1 MSLLITSNTP
11 ENDFATETKGLNRP
25 YSYRN
30 NLNDTLKIPA
40 KSKVAVE
47 SVKINKSGNLSINRG
62 TQFGIYFGENI
73 VSPQDNENVLSLTA
87 PTYILEDNE
96 NNFTGNTDDI
106 AEKIQ
111 TAGNRALW
119 HPNLCKTTNGTTN
132 PGFTCVTNRN
142 ASTLDFLGFKFGI
155 THTDETK
162 NASNI
167 SANWTA
173 VDDLSELATYNSTT
187 RVLTNGTGIDRAF
200 VGTDYP
206 LNLTNGSFS
215 CSISVSA
222 SATFTELGLCRYLKV
237 SDDGNSMVQ
246 PPYSAENAEDYFDYL
261 VRIETGGDIKLL
273 HSYNT
278 SLAPNPV
285 NFTQQEINYGTTL
298 NCVTDKVDRITFAV
312 SGEQVSVIAFAS
324 STATTTIL
332 ANGQNASG
340 LKNLKPISQT
350 TRWLYPK
357 IYLRATKTIGIN
369 HFIGVDVNKL
379 DYFGLAPQYVG
390 TDPTDTITPQNQIG
404 LDWWKYVIETNVP
417 DLLYYAT
424 QIDIGA
430 GFTKMTSRLSQ
441 IGLDADKQ
449 INYTPTMILAPA
461 NNYLLTDSL
470 NSQYLFGFQGRSLVN
485 VPTSTGPASPYTET
499 FISDSVPELKATN
512 SLFVRLKNFTH
523 NSVNFAKSSSSK
535 IIYHI
540 PSFSNSGES
549 TGALYFSPTERVYI
563 DLNNPQD
570 LYVSDIQLDI
580 CHDDETLA
588 NELQGKTTIVLHII
602 Q

>member
-11 ENDFATETKGLNRP
+11 KNDFATETKGLNRP

-30 NLNDTLKIPA
+30 NLNNTLKIPA

-73 VSPQDNENVLSLTA
+73 VSPQDNEDVLSLTA

-96 NNFTGNTDDI
+96 NNFTGNVNDI

-111 TAGNRALW
+111 VAGNRALW
-119 HPNLCKTTNGTTN
+119 HPNLCRTTNGTTN
-132 PGFTCVTNRN
+132 TGFTCVPNRN
-142 ASTLDFLGFKFGI
+142 ASTLDFLGFKYGI

-167 SANWTA
+167 SANWIG
-173 VDDLSELATYNSTT
+173 VDDLSEVGTYNSTT
-187 RVLTNGTGIDRAF
+187 RVLTNGTTIGRAF

-237 SDDGNSMVQ
+237 SEDGTAMEE
-246 PPYSAENAEDYFDYL
+246 PPYSSVDAEDFFDYM
-261 VRIETGGDIKLL
+261 VRIENGGDIKLF
-273 HSYNT
+273 HSVWDGLTYPAN
-278 SLAPNPV
+278 LNLE
-285 NFTQQEINYGTTL
+285 EINYGTTL
-298 NCVTDKVDRITFAV
+298 NCVTDKVNRITFAV

-324 STATTTIL
+324 STATTTTL

-340 LKNLKPISQT
+340 LKNLKPVSQT

-357 IYLRATKTIGIN
+357 IYLESTKTIGIN
-369 HFIGVDVNKL
+369 HFIGVDVNKI

-404 LDWWKYVIETNVP
+404 LDWWKYVVETNVP
-417 DLLYYAT
+417 DLLELAT
-424 QIDIGA
+424 RIDLFFA
-430 GFTKMTSRLSQ
+430 KTRSRLSQ

-449 INYTPTMILAPA
+449 INYTPTIILAPA

-470 NSQYLFGFQGRSLVN
+470 NSQYLFGFVGRSLVN
-485 VPTSTGPASPYTET
+485 VPTSVGGASPYTET

-588 NELQGKTTIVLHII
+588 TELQGKTTVVLHII

>member
-73 VSPQDNENVLSLTA
+73 VSPQDNEDVLSLTA

-96 NNFTGNTDDI
+96 NNFTGNVNDI

-111 TAGNRALW
+111 VAGNRALW

-132 PGFTCVTNRN
+132 PGFTCVPNRN
-142 ASTLDFLGFKFGI
+142 ASTLDFLGFKYGI

-167 SANWTA
+167 SANWIG
-173 VDDLSELATYNSTT
+173 VDDLSEVGTYNSTT
-187 RVLTNGTGIDRAF
+187 RVLTNGTTIGRAF

-237 SDDGNSMVQ
+237 SEDGTAMEE
-246 PPYSAENAEDYFDYL
+246 PPYSSVDAEDFFDYM
-261 VRIETGGDIKLL
+261 VRIENGGDIKLF
-273 HSYNT
+273 HSVWDGLTYPAN
-278 SLAPNPV
+278 LNLE
-285 NFTQQEINYGTTL
+285 EINYGTTL
-298 NCVTDKVDRITFAV
+298 NCVTDKVNRITFAV

-340 LKNLKPISQT
+340 LKNLKPVSQT

-357 IYLRATKTIGIN
+357 IYLESTKTIGIN
-369 HFIGVDVNKL
+369 HFIGVDVNKI

-404 LDWWKYVIETNVP
+404 LDWWKYVVETNVP
-417 DLLYYAT
+417 DLLELAT
-424 QIDIGA
+424 RIDLFFA
-430 GFTKMTSRLSQ
+430 KTRSRLSQ
-441 IGLDADKQ
+441 IGLNGDKQ
-449 INYTPTMILAPA
+449 INYTPTIILAPA

-470 NSQYLFGFQGRSLVN
+470 NSQYLFGFVGRSLVN
-485 VPTSTGPASPYTET
+485 VFTSRGASSPFTET